1 MEYYFDADYKQM
13 YLNLFNA
20 VSDAIE
26 QIENKNY
33 GFAEQML
40 KLAQAEGEEIV
51 IRSNK
56 SPHR

>member
-33 GFAEQML
+33 GIAANLL
-40 KLAQAEGEEIV
+40 KNAQAECEEIF
-51 IRSNK
+51 IR
-56 SPHR
+56 

>member
-40 KLAQAEGEEIV
+40 KLAQEECEEIF
-51 IRSNK
+51 IR
-56 SPHR
+56 